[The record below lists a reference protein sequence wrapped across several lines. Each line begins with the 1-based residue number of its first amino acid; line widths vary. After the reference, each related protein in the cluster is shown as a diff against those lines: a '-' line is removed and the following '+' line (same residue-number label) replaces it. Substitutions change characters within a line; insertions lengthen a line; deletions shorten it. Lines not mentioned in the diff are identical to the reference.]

1 MSAGDNELDY
11 LDVPRGP
18 VDEAITH
25 VEKLIEEN
33 AVFLSDDDMEI
44 FEAIVVALR
53 ELQGQRMRV

>member
-11 LDVPRGP
+11 LDVPHGP
-18 VDEAITH
+18 VDKAITH
-25 VEKLIEEN
+25 IEKLIEEN

-53 ELQGQRMRV
+53 ELHGQRMRV